1 MEVKFFKLIWEDDPN
16 KQGFVITSKK
26 YTDFLKENG
35 KTIKI
40 NKIVHR
46 AGTGFGFAS
55 DSAYVYYDNIKSDI
69 NTANPRDRFNDLDLT
84 GDD

>member
-1 MEVKFFKLIWEDDPN
+1 MEVKFFRSMWEDDPN
-16 KQGFVITSKK
+16 KKGNVIITGK
-26 YTDFLKENG
+26 YRSFLKQDG

-46 AGTGFGFAS
+46 AGNNIFD
-55 DSAYVYYDNIKSDI
+55 DSAYVYYDDIKAEI
-69 NTANPRDRFNDLDLT
+69 VVTKTQDRFTDLDLT